1 MRDAAA
7 PERTW
12 LHGLLF
18 VLTTLTACYAGL
30 AWSAGFL
37 AFEGGAGAGV
47 LPDPARIAADARLF
61 PLSALYAAV
70 LMAILSVHEAGH
82 YLTCRRHGVD
92 ASLPYFIP
100 GPPFLGTFG
109 AFIRIRSPLYFKKQ
123 VFDVGANGPLA
134 GFALTLPA
142 LAVGLALSKVVPFT
156 PTPDTINFGEPLLF
170 KLAAALILGPIP
182 EGSTVVLHPV
192 GWAAW
197 VGLLVTSINLVP
209 LGQLD
214 GGHVLYAVLGRRA
227 RSVSKAMVGV
237 MFVMGV
243 FFHTTWI
250 LLAVVM
256 LVVERRNGTRLKHPE
271 VVDEGEPLDP
281 RRRRTAVLVLAVFV
295 LSFIPAPVVGFSLV
309 DIIKG
314 LL

>member
-7 PERTW
+7 PEKTW
-12 LHGLLF
+12 LHGALF
-18 VLTTLTACYAGL
+18 VLTVLTVCYAGL
-30 AWSAGFL
+30 SWSASFL
-37 AFEGGAGAGV
+37 AFQGGAGAGALV
-47 LPDPARIAADARLF
+47 DPARIAAESRLF
-61 PLSALYAAV
+61 SLSALYAAV

-82 YLTCRRHGVD
+82 YLTCRRYGVD

-109 AFIRIRSPLYFKKQ
+109 AFIRIRSRLHFKKQ

-134 GFALTLPA
+134 GFALTVPA
-142 LAVGLALSKVVPFT
+142 LAVGLSLSKVVPFT
-156 PTPDTINFGEPLLF
+156 PTPDTLNFGEPLLF
-170 KLAAALILGPIP
+170 KLAAALILGPVP
-182 EGSTVVLHPV
+182 DGSTVVLHPV

-227 RSVSKAMVGV
+227 QAVSKAMVGF
-237 MFVMGV
+237 MAVMGV

-250 LLAVVM
+250 LMAAVM
-256 LVVERRNGTRLKHPE
+256 LFVERRNGTRLKHPE
-271 VVDEGEPLDP
+271 VVDESVPLDP
-281 RRRRTAVLVLAVFV
+281 PRRLRAALVLAVFV
-295 LSFIPAPVVGFSLV
+295 LSFIPAPVVGYSLI
-309 DIIKG
+309 DIVKG

>member
-18 VLTTLTACYAGL
+18 VLTALTACYAGL
-30 AWSAGFL
+30 SWSAGFL
-37 AFEGGAGAGV
+37 AFQGGAGAG
-47 LPDPARIAADARLF
+47 ARLF

-70 LMAILSVHEAGH
+70 LMGILSVHEAGH
-82 YLTCRRHGVD
+82 YLTCRRHGVN

-109 AFIRIRSPLYFKKQ
+109 AFIRIRSNLYFKQQ

-134 GFALTLPA
+134 GFALTVPA
-142 LAVGLALSKVVPFT
+142 LAAGLALSKVVPFT
-156 PTPDTINFGEPLLF
+156 PTPDILNFGEPLLF
-170 KLAAALILGPIP
+170 KFAAALILGPVP
-182 EGSTVVLHPV
+182 EGSTVALHPV

-227 RSVSKAMVGV
+227 RSVSIAMVGF
-237 MFVMGV
+237 MFAMGV

-250 LLAVVM
+250 LLAAVM
-256 LVVERRNGTRLKHPE
+256 LVFERKNGTRLKHPE
-271 VVDEGEPLDP
+271 VLDESAPLDP

-295 LSFIPAPVVGFSLV
+295 LSFIPAPVVGYSLI
-309 DIIKG
+309 DIVKG

>member
-1 MRDAAA
+1 MRDAAT

-18 VLTTLTACYAGL
+18 VLTVLTACYAGL
-30 AWSAGFL
+30 LWSGSFL
-37 AFEGGAGAGV
+37 AFQGGAVSGPAP
-47 LPDPARIAADARLF
+47 LPRDAPLF

-70 LMAILSVHEAGH
+70 LMAILAAHEAGH

-134 GFALTLPA
+134 GFALTVPA
-142 LAVGLALSKVVPFT
+142 LAVGLALSEVVPFT
-156 PTPDTINFGEPLLF
+156 PTPGTIDFGEPLLF
-170 KLAAALILGPIP
+170 KLAAALILGPVP
-182 EGSTVVLHPV
+182 EGSEVVLHPV

-227 RSVSKAMVGV
+227 QAVSKAMVGF
-237 MFVMGV
+237 MAVMGV

-250 LLAVVM
+250 LLAAVM

-271 VVDEGEPLDP
+271 VVDESVPLDP
-281 RRRRTAVLVLAVFV
+281 PRRLRAALVLAVFV
-295 LSFIPAPVVGFSLV
+295 LSFIPAPVVGFSLIEV
-309 DIIKG
+309 VKG

>member
-18 VLTTLTACYAGL
+18 VLTALTACLAGL
-30 AWSAGFL
+30 GWSAGFL
-37 AFEGGAGAGV
+37 AFQGGAGAGG
-47 LPDPARIAADARLF
+47 RLF

-82 YLTCRRHGVD
+82 YLTCRRHGID

-109 AFIRIRSPLYFKKQ
+109 AFIRLRSRMHFKKQ
-123 VFDVGANGPLA
+123 AFDVGANGPLA
-134 GFALTLPA
+134 GFALTVPA
-142 LAVGLALSKVVPFT
+142 LAAGLALSKVVPFT
-156 PTPDTINFGEPLLF
+156 PTPDAINFGEPLLF
-170 KLAAALILGPIP
+170 KIAAALILGPVP
-182 EGSTVVLHPV
+182 EGSTVALHPV

-227 RSVSKAMVGV
+227 QAVSKAMVGV
-237 MFVMGV
+237 MAVMGV

-250 LLAVVM
+250 LLAAVM
-256 LVVERRNGTRLKHPE
+256 LFVERRNGTRLKHPE
-271 VVDEGEPLDP
+271 VVDESVPLDP
-281 RRRRTAVLVLAVFV
+281 PRRLRAALVLAVFV
-295 LSFIPAPVVGFSLV
+295 LSFIPAPVVGFSLIDV
-309 DIIKG
+309 VKG